1 MYSGFLATLLCIIGV
16 ALALAVVTR
25 RRVALL
31 ACCLG
36 VAGWALS
43 LALALSPRFEAI
55 GAHLLMVGFFVPAS
69 FTHAAHA
76 ATGTG
81 RRGVV
86 IGYAVAISFFGVGL
100 VAPELF
106 LRDGGRQPGPLF
118 PLMFGAAALLS
129 GWPLWV
135 LVRGLGVP
143 RDGHRERLRYL
154 LVAGFLAMFGGG
166 LNVLFVLAGD
176 PTPLGL
182 TMSLAGVGLLAWVNQ
197 AHELP
202 SFGRFVERSLRYSLL
217 AALLSTG
224 WLFLV
229 LVFLPGDAAPSP
241 WRSWA
246 SAAQLF
252 VLVLVGQ
259 PLLAR
264 LRGGLARRLFPG
276 EGDVAGMARALAE
289 SEARAEHASRLAE
302 LGTLASAVA
311 HEVRNPLGVM
321 KASVRILERQGA
333 DPVQVGELHTQL
345 DRAAS
350 FADELLEYGRPSPL
364 SRRPVELAA
373 VAALAASEVAR
384 ALPQRPPVAVTV
396 TGEAPPVQA
405 DLHQITR
412 LFIILVENAA
422 LAAGPGGQV
431 HITVTGAPGGARAT
445 IDDSGPG
452 VPEAVRDR
460 LFDAF
465 VSGRGREGPRPGT
478 GLGLAIARGVAHR
491 HGGSLRLHD
500 GPGSL
505 GGARFAVTLP
515 IAPPLPAGGQ

>member
-25 RRVALL
+25 RRLALL

-36 VAGWALS
+36 VAGWAAS
-43 LALALSPRFEAI
+43 LLLALSPRFATV
-55 GAHLLMVGFFVPAS
+55 GAHLLMVGFFVPAA

-76 ATGTG
+76 ATGAS

-86 IGYAVAISFFGVGL
+86 VGYAVAASFFAVGL
-100 VAPELF
+100 AAPELF
-106 LRDGGRQPGPLF
+106 LREGGRLPGPLF
-118 PLMFGAAALLS
+118 PLMFGAAGLLS
-129 GWPLWV
+129 AWPLWL
-135 LVRGLGVP
+135 LVRGLGAPSVGP
-143 RDGHRERLRYL
+143 RERLRYL

-166 LNVLFVLAGD
+166 LNVLFLLAGD

-197 AHELP
+197 AHDLP

-229 LVFLPGDAAPSP
+229 LVFLPGEAAPSP

-259 PLLAR
+259 PLLAG
-264 LRGGLARRLFPG
+264 LRGRLARRLFPG

-333 DPVQVGELHTQL
+333 DPVQIGELRAQL
-345 DRAAS
+345 ERAAG
-350 FADELLEYGRPSPL
+350 FADELLEYGRPAPL
-364 SRRPVELAA
+364 TRRPVELAA
-373 VAALAASEVAR
+373 VAALAASEVRR
-384 ALPQRPPVAVTV
+384 ALPQRPPVDVAVT
-396 TGEAPPVQA
+396 GAAPAVQG

-412 LFIILVENAA
+412 LFVILIENAS
-422 LAAGPGGQV
+422 LAAGPGGRVQV
-431 HITVTGAPGGARAT
+431 VVSAAPGGARAT
-445 IDDSGPG
+445 IDDDGPG
-452 VPEAVRDR
+452 VPAAVRAR
-460 LFDAF
+460 VFEAF
-465 VSGRGREGPRPGT
+465 VSGRGRDGPRPGT
-478 GLGLAIARGVAHR
+478 GLGLAIATGVADR
-491 HGGSLRLHD
+491 HGGTLILRD
-500 GPGSL
+500 GPGAL
-505 GGARFAVTLP
+505 GGACFVLTLP
-515 IAPPLPAGGQ
+515 ATPPLPAGGQ